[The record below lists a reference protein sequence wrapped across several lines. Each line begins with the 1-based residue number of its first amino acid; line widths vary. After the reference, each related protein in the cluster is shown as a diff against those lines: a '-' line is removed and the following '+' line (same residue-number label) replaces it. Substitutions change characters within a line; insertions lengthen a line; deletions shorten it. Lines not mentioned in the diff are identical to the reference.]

1 MIKIRRDNEIYD
13 IEGGWFRARW
23 HFSFDEYRDPEND
36 SFGAMRV
43 FNDDRLI
50 PGAIW
55 PLHPHKDIEGLTY
68 VVEGSFG
75 HQDNVGGAYGPLPA
89 GSVQRMTLG
98 SGALHSEQNAS
109 KDEPMRFIQIWILPD
124 TPGLKPQVEQ
134 PLAQDHDLSVGGD
147 DAGRHLALDERVA
160 ERDGLVHGPVV
171 DTAPEDVEREDRTNR
186 LLRVMGPD
194 SNGGVKIHQD
204 TSLYVA
210 SLEAGTE
217 VKHEIG
223 GGRGVYAYL
232 IEGAATFDEDDV
244 TTGDA
249 AKVTDQPELRI
260 RGREQSELIL
270 VDVPMRFEPVGIWR
284 GRI

>member
-1 MIKIRRDNEIYD
+1 
-13 IEGGWFRARW
+13 
-23 HFSFDEYRDPEND
+23 
-36 SFGAMRV
+36 
-43 FNDDRLI
+43 
-50 PGAIW
+50 
-55 PLHPHKDIEGLTY
+55 
-68 VVEGSFG
+68 
-75 HQDNVGGAYGPLPA
+75 
-89 GSVQRMTLG
+89 
-98 SGALHSEQNAS
+98 
-109 KDEPMRFIQIWILPD
+109 
-124 TPGLKPQVEQ
+124 
-134 PLAQDHDLSVGGD
+134 
-147 DAGRHLALDERVA
+147 
-160 ERDGLVHGPVV
+160 
-171 DTAPEDVEREDRTNR
+171 
-186 LLRVMGPD
+186 MGPD

-223 GGRGVYAYL
+223 EGRGVYAYL

>member
-1 MIKIRRDNEIYD
+1 
-13 IEGGWFRARW
+13 
-23 HFSFDEYRDPEND
+23 
-36 SFGAMRV
+36 
-43 FNDDRLI
+43 
-50 PGAIW
+50 
-55 PLHPHKDIEGLTY
+55 
-68 VVEGSFG
+68 
-75 HQDNVGGAYGPLPA
+75 
-89 GSVQRMTLG
+89 MTLG

-109 KDEPMRFIQIWILPD
+109 KDEPMRFIQIWIVPD

-134 PLAQDHDLSVGGD
+134 
-147 DAGRHLALDERVA
+147 RVF
-160 ERDGLVHGPVV
+160 
-171 DTAPEDVEREDRTNR
+171 TKEDRANR